1 MAQHGS
7 APTEEIG
14 QLTQLLHRQA
24 SAIDLRWVLVAIPLV
39 GVGVSLFVWLGIEA
53 ARFSHTKLRTQWRR
67 YRNDCGGLSE
77 LPLLAGG
84 GSHVALALGY
94 SAPRLIPWVFMVAW
108 LFLITIRLD
117 GRIAYGILYLVAIV
131 WILYIIST
139 VKTVIRVVDEDDEA
153 LPAPKREGIA

>member
-24 SAIDLRWVLVAIPLV
+24 IAIDLRWVLVAIPLV
-39 GVGVSLFVWLGIEA
+39 GVGVSLFVWLAIEA
-53 ARFSHTKLRTQWRR
+53 ARFSHARLRRQWIR
-67 YRNDCGGLSE
+67 YRKDCGGLSE

-94 SAPRLIPWVFMVAW
+94 YAPRLIPWVFMVAW

-117 GRIAYGILYLVAIV
+117 GGIAY
-131 WILYIIST
+131 
-139 VKTVIRVVDEDDEA
+139 
-153 LPAPKREGIA
+153 